1 MHDDLDGVP
10 LAGGN
15 MDPVV
20 RIGDTVRRTTGPWTE
35 SVHGLLDAYAEAGLD
50 ETPRALG
57 IDARG
62 REILTFLPGEPL
74 SESAPEVLWAPSTLT
89 AAARLL
95 RRLHDA
101 STTLL
106 AEPGIWR
113 TEEHPPAEVICH
125 NDFAPYNL
133 IAADGLLVGVIDF
146 DMASPGSR
154 LWDLAYLAY
163 RIVPLAED
171 ARGFDDIRFGAREKR
186 LRTLVD
192 SYGLG
197 ISTDAVVEAAARRL
211 DALAAFTGQRAE
223 KTGRSDL
230 RAHAAM
236 YRRDA
241 GRLRPGQVTRS
252 GT

>member
-10 LAGGN
+10 LVGGN

-20 RIGDTVRRTTGPWTE
+20 RIGDTVRRTKGPWTE
-35 SVHGLLDAYAEAGLD
+35 SVHSLLGTYAEAGLT

-89 AAARLL
+89 AAAGLL

-101 STTLL
+101 SAPLVG
-106 AEPGIWR
+106 EPGIWR
-113 TEEHPPAEVICH
+113 MEDHPPTEVICH

-133 IAADGLLVGVIDF
+133 IASDGRLVGVIDF

-171 ARGFDDIRFGAREKR
+171 ARGFDDVRFGARDDR

-192 SYGLG
+192 SYGLDA
-197 ISTDAVVEAAARRL
+197 SPDAVVDAAGRRL
-211 DALAAFTGQRAE
+211 DALAAFTERRAE
-223 KTGRSDL
+223 VTGRSDFVE
-230 RAHAAM
+230 HAAM

-241 GRLRPGQVTRS
+241 ERLRSGNVTRP
-252 GT
+252 GM